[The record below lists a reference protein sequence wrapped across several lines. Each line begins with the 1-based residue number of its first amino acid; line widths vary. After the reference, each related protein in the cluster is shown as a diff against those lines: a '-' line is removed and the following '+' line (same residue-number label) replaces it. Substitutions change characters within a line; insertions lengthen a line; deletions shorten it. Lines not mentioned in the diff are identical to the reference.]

1 MSKILILAE
10 HDGAQLNISTAR
22 CVACAKQIGAE
33 TIDIAV
39 FAENGDVIAS
49 SAAKLEAV
57 NKVLV
62 IDNAANQHLIASS
75 LEPQITAIS
84 SDYSHILA
92 PGTTFGRDFM
102 PRVAA
107 KLGVPQITDIMGVE
121 SDRVFTRPNYAGNAI
136 VKVEAPEGI
145 VVGTV
150 RTASFKAVPETGS
163 ASIEKIDLDVDIPS
177 HTRFVGQTAG
187 GSGERPDLQSA
198 AKVVSGGRGVGS
210 KENFELIYDFAD
222 KIGAAVGASRA
233 AVDAG
238 FVANDMQVGQTGKI
252 IAPDLYFAFGISG
265 AIQHLAG
272 IKDAGVIVA
281 VNTDP
286 DAPIFEVADFA
297 LVGDLHEV
305 VGQLATA
312 IDAS

>member
-1 MSKILILAE
+1 MSKILIIAE
-10 HDGAQLNISTAR
+10 HNGSELNISTAR

-39 FAENGDVIAS
+39 FSENGDVIAS

-62 IDNAANQHLIASS
+62 IDNAANRHLIASS

-92 PGTTFGRDFM
+92 PGTTFGRDFL

-121 SDRVFTRPNYAGNAI
+121 GDRVFTRPNYAGNAI
-136 VKVEAPEGI
+136 VKVESPEGI

-150 RTASFKAVPETGS
+150 RTASFKAVPEIGS

-177 HTRFVGQTAG
+177 HTLFVGQTAEG
-187 GSGERPDLQSA
+187 GGERPDLQSA

-233 AVDAG
+233 AVRCR
-238 FVANDMQVGQTGKI
+238 FCSQ
-252 IAPDLYFAFGISG
+252 
-265 AIQHLAG
+265 
-272 IKDAGVIVA
+272 
-281 VNTDP
+281 
-286 DAPIFEVADFA
+286 
-297 LVGDLHEV
+297 
-305 VGQLATA
+305 
-312 IDAS
+312 